1 MVKELRFKSCS
12 HWDPVQLIG
21 NCLHCG
27 PSGTQADGAHT
38 ILRLLVTIDRRSSE
52 RSFNN
57 SSVFGLQFLCITQ
70 GQNWSHLPSPPPS
83 TCPVAGHAV
92 SCQLLQE
99 CLRYIA
105 ASLPRAAHIQWL
117 LQGRVPRPS
126 HSDPH
131 GTMLIAMLA
140 SEIPVGSAQPAVG
153 QLHFSLC
160 PVVLPSPPFH
170 RVTPK
175 MVRSRNI
182 PQGAL
187 RITSL
192 TKVSRGSTHTQEG
205 LKSEQW

>member
-1 MVKELRFKSCS
+1 MLTLGSS
-12 HWDPVQLIG
+12 
-21 NCLHCG
+21 
-27 PSGTQADGAHT
+27 
-38 ILRLLVTIDRRSSE
+38 TIDRKLSSLWSLWDPGWWSTHHLEIAGHHRQKKLWTLFQQQFSAWFAIPMHNSRSE
-52 RSFNN
+52 L
-57 SSVFGLQFLCITQ
+57 VT
-70 GQNWSHLPSPPPS
+70 SPPTSS

-99 CLRYIA
+99 CLCYRA

-117 LQGRVPRPS
+117 LQGRVPRAS
-126 HSDPH
+126 HSDPC